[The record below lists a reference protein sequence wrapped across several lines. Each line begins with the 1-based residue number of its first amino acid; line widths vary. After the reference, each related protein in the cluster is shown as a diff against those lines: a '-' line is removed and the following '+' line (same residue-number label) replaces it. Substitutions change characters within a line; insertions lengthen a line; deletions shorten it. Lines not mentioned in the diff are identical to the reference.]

1 VAPGFEFFAKATDWA
16 LTIYLWMMII
26 AILLTWVAPDPRNA
40 LVAFLNRMTA
50 PVWRWTD
57 RLLPQ
62 GLRAFSAYFALLMV
76 VFLVE
81 FLPGIIRVAGAFF
94 AGAIPPEGVP
104 VAIAGIFL
112 RGLAIVLYNLLLFM
126 VFALLAWFVLTLVNP
141 SVNNPIV
148 RTVFLLVD
156 PVITP
161 LQKVLPRMR
170 VDLSPLVAAGLL
182 YLAIHFGVGA
192 ILDLSREMIHAGA
205 APASLPGR
213 RM

>member
-1 VAPGFEFFAKATDWA
+1 
-16 LTIYLWMMII
+16 
-26 AILLTWVAPDPRNA
+26 
-40 LVAFLNRMTA
+40 
-50 PVWRWTD
+50 
-57 RLLPQ
+57 
-62 GLRAFSAYFALLMV
+62 
-76 VFLVE
+76 
-81 FLPGIIRVAGAFF
+81 
-94 AGAIPPEGVP
+94 VP